1 MQIRWFGQ
9 SAFLLTG
16 EHHRVFIDPFG
27 DVAGAR
33 LAHTGW
39 SWPFP
44 LIEGVEA
51 DLVLV
56 THDHLD
62 HNGVETIGG
71 DPPVLAKAGT
81 HDSPVG
87 EVVGIA
93 SEHDAVAGTERGP
106 NTIFRFDLDGTTL
119 AHFGDFGQPALR
131 PEQREALDEV
141 DVLFLPV
148 GGGPTI
154 AASAAAALVREVRPS
169 LVMAMHY
176 WTPGGLAF
184 LEPPDAF
191 LDALGAEA
199 RRLETSEA
207 ELESLLGSREDPVV
221 ALLAPPLVEE
231 EASASS

>member
-1 MQIRWFGQ
+1 MQIRWYGQ
-9 SAFLLTG
+9 SAFLLSG

-27 DVAGAR
+27 DVVGVRPAD
-33 LAHTGW
+33 TGW

-44 LIEGVEA
+44 PIEGVEA

-71 DPPVLAKAGT
+71 DPPVLATAGT

-87 EVVGIA
+87 EVVGIS
-93 SEHDAVAGTERGP
+93 SEHDAVAGTQRGP
-106 NTIFRFDLDGTTL
+106 NTIFRFDLDGLTL

-131 PEQREALDEV
+131 PQQRDALGEI

-154 AASAAAALVREVRPS
+154 AVDAAAALVRELQPL
-169 LVMAMHY
+169 LVVAMHY
-176 WTPGGLAF
+176 RTPNGLAF
-184 LEPPDAF
+184 LDPPDAF
-191 LDALGAEA
+191 LDALGAEV
-199 RRLETSEA
+199 RQLETNEA
-207 ELESLLGSREDPVV
+207 ELESLLGSREEPVV
-221 ALLAPPLVEE
+221 ALLAPPG
-231 EASASS
+231 AATSSS